1 MLDAIHRFL
10 FPGLWWAWLI
20 YWAVAARGVKAAQ
33 RKEGALSRL
42 AHFGPLILAGWML
55 GADRLPGDVLG
66 TRLWPRTEATF
77 WIGAVLLAG
86 GLGFCVWARRVIGRN
101 WSGTVTVKEGHELVR
116 TGPYAL
122 VRHPIYTGLLLAFA
136 GTALVVAEARGVV
149 AVLVVLLALW
159 RKLRLEERWMGETF
173 GEAYA
178 AYRRET
184 PALVPFLA

>member
-20 YWAVAARGVKAAQ
+20 YWALAARGVKAAQ

-66 TRLWPRTEATF
+66 ARLWPRTEATF
-77 WIGAVLLAG
+77 WIGAALLAG

-149 AVLVVLLALW
+149 AVLMVLLALW

-184 PALVPFLA
+184 AALIPYFL